1 MTDEQAQA
9 QTPANPEGA
18 QAQTPADGS
27 LSPDLQKY
35 VADPTPNVPAN
46 PPGAQ
51 AQGQSPP
58 AAEAQPDSIK
68 DLQRIAEQRKVELY
82 QERQRG
88 DQLQQ
93 QLLEVARRNLPQQTQ
108 PQNPHD
114 PNNNWPE
121 WFRWESQSSAK
132 EAARMAAEEARK
144 ASRDEIANI
153 MQQAQ
158 EYQWAQ
164 SHPGVDVNALKAY
177 ARMNGF
183 PEWNL
188 DASYRLM
195 NYPSQIA
202 QVAQNTAQQAFTQFR
217 QPQNTGAIPVRGA
230 TGGGDGPRFSYEKLA
245 QDYQATRGA
254 VYDSWPPELRTAFDR
269 ETSFREAQRHPQAS

>member
-35 VADPTPNVPAN
+35 VADPTPNAPAN
-46 PPGAQ
+46 PQGAQ
-51 AQGQSPP
+51 AQGQSTP
-58 AAEAQPDSIK
+58 AAEAQPDPIK
-68 DLQRIAEQRKVELY
+68 DLQRLAEQRKVELY
-82 QERQRG
+82 QEQQRNY
-88 DQLQQ
+88 QLQQ
-93 QLLEVARRNLPQQTQ
+93 QLLEVAQRSLPQQTQ

-114 PNNNWPE
+114 PNADWPN
-121 WFRWESQSSAK
+121 WFRWESQASAK
-132 EAARMAAEEARK
+132 EAAREARK
-144 ASRDEIANI
+144 ASREEITNL

-158 EYQWAQ
+158 EFQWAQ

-195 NYPSQIA
+195 NYPNQMA

-217 QPQNTGAIPVRGA
+217 QPQNSGAVPVRGA

-254 VYDSWPPELRTAFDR
+254 AYDSWPPKLQTAFDR
-269 ETSFREAQRHPQAS
+269 ETSFREAQKHQRAS